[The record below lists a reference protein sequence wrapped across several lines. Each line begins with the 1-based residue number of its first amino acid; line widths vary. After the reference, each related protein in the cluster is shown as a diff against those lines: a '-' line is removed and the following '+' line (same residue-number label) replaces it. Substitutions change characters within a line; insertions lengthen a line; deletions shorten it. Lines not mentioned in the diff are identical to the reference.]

1 MATQT
6 HTQRKL
12 IIRNKLQADAIAR
25 HYINE
30 DKYMLMAPERMLYI
44 ARVLIYRCGSE
55 YIDGLRKIIEVC
67 SHGTGYMIYQSKMN
81 KSIAT

>member
-1 MATQT
+1 MSEK
-6 HTQRKL
+6 KL

-44 ARVLIYRCGSE
+44 ARILINRCGSE

-81 KSIAT
+81 TSI